1 MIFLAAEHAMEMAQE
16 GLTDIVCFHCQQC
29 AEKYLKALLLYR
41 GVTFPRTHDLRLLLD
56 LIPPGISLGLCRE
69 QVVPLNRYV
78 IEGRYPGDWEPI
90 TVAEA
95 QRALEMARAVR
106 QAVLNNSLEGET
118 ILRTGV
124 CYHPSLAL
132 NGWLRLQLA
141 RGCYSISS

>member
-1 MIFLAAEHAMEMAQE
+1 MSEPPDLVKEVARWTEKAEHDFLAAEHAMELARE

-41 GVTFPRTHDLRLLLD
+41 GVAFPKTHDLRLLLD
-56 LIPPGISLGLCRE
+56 SVPTEVSLGLSRE

-95 QRALEMARAVR
+95 HLALEMAQAVR
-106 QAVLNNSLEGET
+106 QAVLK
-118 ILRTGV
+118 
-124 CYHPSLAL
+124 
-132 NGWLRLQLA
+132 QLPLGPA
-141 RGCYSISS
+141 RAPQP